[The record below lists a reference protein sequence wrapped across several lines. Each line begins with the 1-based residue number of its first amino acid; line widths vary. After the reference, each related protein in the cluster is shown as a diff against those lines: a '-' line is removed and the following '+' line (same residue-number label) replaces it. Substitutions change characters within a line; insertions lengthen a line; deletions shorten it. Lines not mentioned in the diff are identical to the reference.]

1 MNLRKMNI
9 FQIFLKLFKIVI
21 MQKLKNTIEK
31 LIDTSKY
38 EEVCELVKEKFGIEY
53 ECKFL
58 KNDYH
63 FNNDT
68 STRDI
73 YEITLKRG
81 TRDYTFNF
89 GQSINCSG
97 EYVVRESLRNK
108 VWVIEYTQGKIHFTL
123 KEFKNIPSY
132 IVGKGDIHKNTNF
145 KEPTLYDILT
155 CLTKYDVGTFEN
167 FCSEF
172 GYDEDSRKA
181 EKTYNAVVKEYESM
195 CRLFSD
201 EELEV
206 LQLIQ

>member
-1 MNLRKMNI
+1 MKTFNKEVEDCIQKSRYNEAAEL
-9 FQIFLKLFKIVI
+9 VA
-21 MQKLKNTIEK
+21 QKLGLEWTIN
-31 LIDTSKY
+31 
-38 EEVCELVKEKFGIEY
+38 
-53 ECKFL
+53 FL
-58 KNDYH
+58 KNDKH
-63 FNNDT
+63 FEDDKDV
-68 STRDI
+68 RDI
-73 YEITLKRG
+73 YKIGLKRG

-108 VWVIEYTQGKIHFTL
+108 VWVTKYTQGKIHFTL

-155 CLTKYDVGTFEN
+155 CLTKYDPGTLED

-181 EKTYNAVVKEYESM
+181 YNTYTAVKEEYMNM
-195 CRLFSD
+195 CSLFND
-201 EELEV
+201 EELE
-206 LQLIQ
+206 LLNLIN

>member
-63 FNNDT
+63 FDNDK

-89 GQSINCSG
+89 GQSLMDSQYYQDSIK
-97 EYVVRESLRNK
+97 ERT
-108 VWVIEYTQGKIHFTL
+108 YTLNGQNRTGNYIIHDISKFIKAFPDGGSQKL
-123 KEFKNIPSY
+123 KL
-132 IVGKGDIHKNTNF
+132 VKG
-145 KEPTLYDILT
+145 KEPELYDILT
-155 CLTKYDVGTFEN
+155 CLTKYEVGTFED

-172 GYDEDSRKA
+172 GYDEDSRSA

>member
-1 MNLRKMNI
+1 MVTYTKKEWKEE
-9 FQIFLKLFKIVI
+9 LKDKI
-21 MQKLKNTIEK
+21 EE
-31 LIDTSKY
+31 LINASKY
-38 EEVCELVKEKFGIEY
+38 EEACELVKEKFGIEY

-58 KNDYH
+58 KNDYY
-63 FNNDT
+63 FDNDK

-89 GQSINCSG
+89 GQSLMDSQYYQDSIKERTYTLNGQSRTGNYIIHDINKFIKAFPDGGSQ
-97 EYVVRESLRNK
+97 K
-108 VWVIEYTQGKIHFTL
+108 L
-123 KEFKNIPSY
+123 KL
-132 IVGKGDIHKNTNF
+132 VKG

-172 GYDEDSRKA
+172 GYDEDSRSA

-206 LQLIQ
+206 LQLIN

>member
-38 EEVCELVKEKFGIEY
+38 DEACELVKEKFGIEY

-63 FNNDT
+63 FDNDK

-89 GQSINCSG
+89 GQSLMDSQYYQDSIK
-97 EYVVRESLRNK
+97 ERT
-108 VWVIEYTQGKIHFTL
+108 YTLNGQNRTGNYIIHDISKFIKAFPDGGSQKL
-123 KEFKNIPSY
+123 KL
-132 IVGKGDIHKNTNF
+132 VKG
-145 KEPTLYDILT
+145 KEPELYDILT
-155 CLTKYDVGTFEN
+155 CLTKYEVGTFED

-172 GYDEDSRKA
+172 GYDEDSRSA

>member
-21 MQKLKNTIEK
+21 MQKLKNKIEE

-73 YEITLKRG
+73 YIVTIKRG
-81 TRDYTFNF
+81 NRQFNFNF
-89 GQSINCSG
+89 GQSIMNSQ
-97 EYVVRESLRNK
+97 YYQDRIPDRTYSLD
-108 VWVIEYTQGKIHFTL
+108 GKSIQTKKDL
-123 KEFKNIPSY
+123 KEFCINNQPYYKKHIPEVY
-132 IVGKGDIHKNTNF
+132 NYF
-145 KEPTLYDILT
+145 KQ
-155 CLTKYDVGTFEN
+155 KYL
-167 FCSEF
+167 
-172 GYDEDSRKA
+172 
-181 EKTYNAVVKEYESM
+181 EK
-195 CRLFSD
+195 
-201 EELEV
+201 
-206 LQLIQ
+206 

>member
-38 EEVCELVKEKFGIEY
+38 DEACELVKEKFGIEY

-63 FNNDT
+63 FDNDK

-89 GQSINCSG
+89 GQSLMDSQYYQDSIK
-97 EYVVRESLRNK
+97 ERT
-108 VWVIEYTQGKIHFTL
+108 YTLNGQNRTGNYIIHDISKFIKAFPDGGSQKL
-123 KEFKNIPSY
+123 KL
-132 IVGKGDIHKNTNF
+132 VKG
-145 KEPTLYDILT
+145 KEPELYDILT

-172 GYDEDSRKA
+172 GYDEDSRSA

>member
-38 EEVCELVKEKFGIEY
+38 DEACELVKEKFGIEY

-63 FNNDT
+63 FDNDK

-89 GQSINCSG
+89 GQSLMDSQYYQDSIK
-97 EYVVRESLRNK
+97 ERT
-108 VWVIEYTQGKIHFTL
+108 YTLNGQNRTGNYIIHDISKFIKAFPDGGSQKL
-123 KEFKNIPSY
+123 KL
-132 IVGKGDIHKNTNF
+132 VKG
-145 KEPTLYDILT
+145 KEPELYDILT

-172 GYDEDSRKA
+172 GYDEDSRSA

-206 LQLIQ
+206 LQLIN

>member
-38 EEVCELVKEKFGIEY
+38 DEACELVKEKFGIEY

-63 FNNDT
+63 FDNDK

-89 GQSINCSG
+89 GQSLMDSQYYQDSIK
-97 EYVVRESLRNK
+97 ERT
-108 VWVIEYTQGKIHFTL
+108 YTLNGQNRTGNYIIHDISKFIKAFPDGGSQKL
-123 KEFKNIPSY
+123 KL
-132 IVGKGDIHKNTNF
+132 VKG
-145 KEPTLYDILT
+145 KEPELYDILT
-155 CLTKYDVGTFEN
+155 CLTKYEVGRFED

-172 GYDEDSRKA
+172 GYDEDSRSA

>member
-1 MNLRKMNI
+1 
-9 FQIFLKLFKIVI
+9 

-97 EYVVRESLRNK
+97 KYVVRESLRNK
-108 VWVIEYTQGKIHFTL
+108 VWVTKYTQGKIHFTL

-155 CLTKYDVGTFEN
+155 CLTKYDPGTLED

-172 GYDEDSRKA
+172 GYDIDSKSA
-181 EKTYNAVVKEYESM
+181 EKTYLTVKEEWKNVQTIWT
-195 CRLFSD
+195 D
-201 EELEV
+201 KEIEL
-206 LQLIQ
+206 LIEIE

>member
-1 MNLRKMNI
+1 ME
-9 FQIFLKLFKIVI
+9 
-21 MQKLKNTIEK
+21 KLKNKIEE

-63 FNNDT
+63 FNKDKE
-68 STRDI
+68 TRDI

-81 TRDYTFNF
+81 TREYTFNF
-89 GQSINCSG
+89 GQSINDSG
-97 EYVVRESLRNK
+97 FYVKYGNKKVGIDRKYLQKDTKANLRFHIRQFLNGNFNPNSD
-108 VWVIEYTQGKIHFTL
+108 TIHY
-123 KEFKNIPSY
+123 P
-132 IVGKGDIHKNTNF
+132 
-145 KEPTLYDILT
+145 KEPELYDILT
-155 CLTKYDVGTFEN
+155 CLTKYEVGTFEN

-172 GYDEDSRKA
+172 GYDEDSRLA
-181 EKTYNAVVKEYESM
+181 EKTYNAVVKEYEAM

-206 LQLIQ
+206 LQLIN

>member
-38 EEVCELVKEKFGIEY
+38 EEACELVKEKFGIEY

-63 FNNDT
+63 FDNDK

-89 GQSINCSG
+89 GQSLMDSQYYQDSIK
-97 EYVVRESLRNK
+97 ERT
-108 VWVIEYTQGKIHFTL
+108 YTLNGQNRTGNYIIHDISKFIKAFPDGGSQKL
-123 KEFKNIPSY
+123 KL
-132 IVGKGDIHKNTNF
+132 VKG
-145 KEPTLYDILT
+145 KEPELYDILT

-172 GYDEDSRKA
+172 GYDEDSRSA

-206 LQLIQ
+206 LQLIN

>member
-1 MNLRKMNI
+1 MH
-9 FQIFLKLFKIVI
+9 
-21 MQKLKNTIEK
+21 KLKEDIEK

-38 EEVCELVKEKFGIEY
+38 EEACELVKEKFGIEY

-81 TRDYTFNF
+81 TRNYTFNF
-89 GQSINCSG
+89 GQSIMDSQYYQDSIK
-97 EYVVRESLRNK
+97 ERT
-108 VWVIEYTQGKIHFTL
+108 YTLNGQNRTGNYIIHDISKFIKAFPNGGSQKL
-123 KEFKNIPSY
+123 KL
-132 IVGKGDIHKNTNF
+132 VKG

-172 GYDEDSRKA
+172 GYDEDSRSA

-206 LQLIQ
+206 LQLIN